1 MRLSLFTWNLT
12 GYLSRK
18 SDKQA
23 ITRNKEGLFYYEGE
37 VKSLSHVQL
46 FATSWTVVD
55 QVPKSMEFSR
65 EEYWS
70 GLPFP
75 SPGDLS
81 SPGTEPWSP
90 ALQAGTLPSESPGN
104 VESCIRDYL
113 YFWFVCLLAYWVH
126 TLF

>member
-46 FATSWTVVD
+46 FATSWTVAY
-55 QVPKSMEFSR
+55 QVPPFMGFSR
-65 EEYWS
+65 QEYWR

-75 SPGDLS
+75 SPGDL
-81 SPGTEPWSP
+81 PDPETEPRSP
-90 ALQAGTLPSESPGN
+90 SL
-104 VESCIRDYL
+104 
-113 YFWFVCLLAYWVH
+113 
-126 TLF
+126 